1 MIICTKDGTLRRK
14 TISCAIDIANMN
26 TWNQK
31 IVLVTNSLTYDKTLN
46 V

>member
-1 MIICTKDGTLRRK
+1 MAHWEERQLVVQFG
-14 TISCAIDIANMN
+14 IANMN